1 MLLFCFEETLWGQRV
16 IEVLYFEPVQ
26 LFLDF
31 HCSFRCL
38 HSVAA
43 RRRSL
48 MSVEVIGRLDLLH
61 GKLVL
66 A

>member
-1 MLLFCFEETLWGQRV
+1 MLLLCFEETLWGQRV
-16 IEVLYFEPVQ
+16 IEALYFEPVQ
-26 LFLDF
+26 LLLGL

-48 MSVEVIGRLDLLH
+48 MCVEVIG
-61 GKLVL
+61 
-66 A
+66 